1 MAASYDTIIVG
12 AGSAGC
18 VLAARLGEDSAR
30 RILVLEAGGEDK
42 HWLIHLPLGVGKV
55 WNNPRWNWNYQSEPE
70 PFLDNR
76 RIEHPRGKVVG
87 GSSSINIMAY
97 VRCHR
102 IDYDRLPQMGLK
114 GWSFADVLP
123 YFKRAE
129 SYEDG
134 GNLYRGDSGPL
145 KTCKN
150 LIQDPIWDAFAASA
164 SELGYSEV
172 DDFNAAEQ
180 QGFSRLQ
187 HTIGNGR
194 RSSAAVAYLR
204 PAMQRGNIELITQA
218 HATRV
223 LFDGPRAIGI
233 EYIKDGQ
240 KHQAHADSEVI
251 LAGGAFNSPQ
261 LLLLSGIG
269 PADELTKVGVEPR
282 VDLKGVG
289 KNMSNHPVA
298 STQWIR
304 AKGQGTFHKG
314 LRMDRLAISLAQYFM
329 FGTGFATR
337 VPAMGTAF
345 TKSEPGLDAPDL
357 QFYCGG
363 GGFRAHEWFPIVKPP
378 EPDVFGLTYCHLRP
392 ESRGEVKLAWADPL
406 APIKIYNNF
415 FATEYDRRAMR
426 EGMKFALHT
435 VEETKAFAGFARNR
449 VFPGPEV
456 KTDAEIDAF
465 LRANTATI
473 HHPAGTCKIGIDSM
487 AVVDPEFRVRGTEHL
502 RVIDASIIPDPIG
515 GNLNAPVIMIAEKAS
530 DAIRGRPPL
539 PPADI

>member
-1 MAASYDTIIVG
+1 MAHYDTIIVG

-18 VLAARLGEDSAR
+18 VLAARLGEDATR

-55 WNNPRWNWNYQSEPE
+55 WNDPRWNWSYQSEPE
-70 PFLDNR
+70 PHLDNR

-114 GWSFADVLP
+114 GWSYADVLP

-129 SYEDG
+129 TWEEG
-134 GNLYRGDSGPL
+134 GNLYRGESGPL
-145 KTCKN
+145 KTRKN
-150 LIQDPIWDAFAASA
+150 LMVDPIWDAFVAAA
-164 SELGYSEV
+164 PELGYGLI

-194 RSSAAVAYLR
+194 RSSTAVAYLR
-204 PAMQRGNIELITQA
+204 PAMQRGNVELITHA

-223 LFDGPRAIGI
+223 VFEGPRAVGI
-233 EYIKDGQ
+233 EYVKDGQ
-240 KHQAHADSEVI
+240 QHEARAESEVI

-269 PADELTKVGVEPR
+269 PADELKAVGIEPR

-304 AKGQGTFHKG
+304 AKGQGTFHRG
-314 LRMDRLAISLAQYFM
+314 LRMDRLAVSLAQYFL

-345 TKSEPGLDAPDL
+345 TKSAPDLDAPDL

-363 GGFRAHEWFPIVKPP
+363 GGFRAHEWFPVIRPP

-392 ESRGEVKLAWADPL
+392 ESRGEVKLGSADPL

-426 EGMKFALHT
+426 EGMKFALHAI
-435 VEETKAFAGFARNR
+435 EETKAFAGLARRR
-449 VFPGPEV
+449 VFPAPEV
-456 KTDAEIDAF
+456 STDADIDAF
-465 LRANTATI
+465 LRANIATI
-473 HHPAGTCKIGIDSM
+473 HHPAGTCKIGIDDM
-487 AVVDPEFRVRGTEHL
+487 AVVDPNFRVRGTERL

-515 GNLNAPVIMIAEKAS
+515 GNLNAPVIMIAEKAA
-530 DAIRGRPPL
+530 DVLRGRPP
-539 PPADI
+539 PRPADI